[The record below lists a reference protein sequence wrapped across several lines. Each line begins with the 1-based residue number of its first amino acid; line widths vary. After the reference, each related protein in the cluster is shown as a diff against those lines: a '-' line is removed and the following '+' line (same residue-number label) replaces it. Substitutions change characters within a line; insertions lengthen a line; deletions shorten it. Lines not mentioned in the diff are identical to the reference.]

1 MADFDTS
8 RKNVKSGR
16 VKIEDRTFQIEFW
29 DDCRFGLP
37 YVSVSEIVTKEVKPY
52 PFSRKRIVK
61 EVEENI
67 DYGWMAV
74 NRLDWA
80 LNRIAQ
86 YLQREKDKIRE
97 MQEIE
102 AFCKKGEW

>member
-1 MADFDTS
+1 MANFNIS

-16 VKIEDRTFQIEFW
+16 VKIENRTFQIEFW
-29 DDCRFGLP
+29 NDCDLGLP
-37 YVSVSEIVTKEVKPY
+37 YASVSEIVTKEVKPY
-52 PFSRKRIVK
+52 PFLRKRIVK

-67 DYGWMAV
+67 DYGWMKR

-86 YLQREKDKIRE
+86 YLQQEKDKIRE

-102 AFCKKGEW
+102 AFCKKGE